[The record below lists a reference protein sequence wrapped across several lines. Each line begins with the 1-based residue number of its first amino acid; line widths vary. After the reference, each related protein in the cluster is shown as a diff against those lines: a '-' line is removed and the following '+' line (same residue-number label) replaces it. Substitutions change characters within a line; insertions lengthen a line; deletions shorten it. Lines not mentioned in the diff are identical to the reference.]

1 MKPFAQLPTLL
12 LAALLL
18 SSCATHLEKK
28 ENYLRQAGFRT
39 VIPSTPEQIAHLR
52 SLRQRHICHETRNGQ
67 TLYMLADDRKNLL
80 LVGGDAELSRYQEIL
95 YAKEVDPDTA
105 GARFGRALERAW
117 NSGWGADL
125 GSLVPQ

>member
-1 MKPFAQLPTLL
+1 MLL
-12 LAALLL
+12 T
-18 SSCATHLEKK
+18 SCASHLEKK
-28 ENYLRQAGFRT
+28 ERYLKEAGFRI
-39 VIPSTPEQIAHLR
+39 VNPSTPAQIAHMR

-80 LVGGDAELSRYQEIL
+80 LVGGDAELARYQEIL
-95 YAKEVDPDTA
+95 YAKEIDPDTA
-105 GARFGRALERAW
+105 GARFGRALEKAW